1 MSRSNYLLDGITVIS
16 GGQFHGEPR
25 SDVGPVAQYLA
36 DIYELRP
43 EVVRI
48 EQLEFSITFV
58 DGVETQRTIS
68 QRVDPEF
75 LFALRRIKGWASAP
89 ADTAQFVENASFNVV
104 DQGRARGGIFR
115 NPIRMSTLCDI
126 SGSPAHDMVW
136 DAFYGFVAGADVDV
150 DWTVV
155 LAGIPTDDA
164 TVRFGVSLTGDLI
177 RTRRIPGGA
186 MVVSDDEGRQ
196 RG

>member
-1 MSRSNYLLDGITVIS
+1 MNRRSILQGLHE
-16 GGQFHGEPR
+16 FHGEPR

-36 DIYELRP
+36 DVYELRP

-48 EQLEFSITFV
+48 EQLEFVITFTN
-58 DGVETQRTIS
+58 GVETARTVS

-75 LFALRRIKGWASAP
+75 MFALRRIKGWASAP
-89 ADTAQFVENASFNVV
+89 DDTSQFVDMVTFNVD

-126 SGSPAHDMVW
+126 NGSPAHDMVW

-150 DWTVV
+150 TWNVDT
-155 LAGIPTDDA
+155 TDFPEQGV
-164 TVRFGVSLTGDLI
+164 VRFGVSLTGDLL
-177 RTRRIPGGA
+177 RTRRLPGGA
-186 MVVSDDEGRQ
+186 MVV
-196 RG
+196 